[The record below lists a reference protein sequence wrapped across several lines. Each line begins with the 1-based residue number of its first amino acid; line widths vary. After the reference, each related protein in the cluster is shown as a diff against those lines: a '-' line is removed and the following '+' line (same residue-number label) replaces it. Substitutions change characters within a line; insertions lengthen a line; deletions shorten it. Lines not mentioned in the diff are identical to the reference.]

1 MSSHHSRHSH
11 SHDHAKPAALAAE
24 LSAPERLAAAQRATW
39 ASVAVNLA
47 LTVAQL
53 IVGWIAHSQS
63 LIAHGLHSFSDL
75 LSDFLVLWA
84 NRQGAH
90 PADAAHPYGHARIET
105 AATLVL
111 GISLTLVGGGILLA
125 GGQQLQAM
133 GEVPA
138 VEPLALWIALLTL
151 AAKEGLF
158 HYLKAAAERL
168 HSAVMMANAWHTRAD
183 AASALVVAIGIGGS
197 LLGWRFLDLLAA
209 VLVGFMILRMGLQF
223 AWEALRE
230 LVDTGLSEDEV
241 TAIRTTLT
249 ETAGVI
255 DLHELRTRRMAH
267 QALVD
272 AHIRVDPRISVSEG
286 HRIAESARRR
296 VLKAHPLVLDVLVHV
311 DAEDDS
317 APLSMPLSKAELPG
331 RQRLEAHL
339 RELLGVDAPA
349 FERSVLHY
357 LGQKVE
363 AEVFFPTPIAA
374 AALAAIERR
383 LVERLVDDPWVCTVT
398 LHVRIGVTHQN
409 SAIKLDCAPK

>member
-1 MSSHHSRHSH
+1 MSIKQVPGHHSH
-11 SHDHAKPAALAAE
+11 SHSHVHAGPAAPAAAAG
-24 LSAPERLAAAQRATW
+24 APAHAERLAAAQRATW

-47 LTVAQL
+47 LTVVQL
-53 IVGWIAHSQS
+53 IVGWVAHSQS

-84 NRQGAH
+84 NHQGAH

-111 GISLTLVGGGILLA
+111 GISLTLVGGGILLMA
-125 GGQQLQAM
+125 GQQLQDM
-133 GEVPA
+133 GAVPA
-138 VEPLALWIALLTL
+138 VAPLALWIALLTL

-158 HYLKAAAERL
+158 HYLKAVAERL

-209 VLVGFMILRMGLQF
+209 VLVGFMILKMGLQF

-241 TAIRTTLT
+241 MAIRATLA
-249 ETAGVI
+249 ETSGVV

-317 APLSMPLSKAELPG
+317 MPLPKAEFPE
-331 RQRLEAHL
+331 RKALEAHL
-339 RELLGVDAPA
+339 SALLGADAPA
-349 FERSVLHY
+349 FERIVLHY

-363 AEVFFPTPIAA
+363 AEVFFPAPLAPDV
-374 AALAAIERR
+374 LAAIERR
-383 LVERLVDDPWVCTVT
+383 LAERLADDPWVYAVI
-398 LHVRIGVTHQN
+398 LHAQIGISHHN
-409 SAIKLDCAPK
+409 SAF

>member
-1 MSSHHSRHSH
+1 MSGHHSHAHSH
-11 SHDHAKPAALAAE
+11 APGALNAGAGA
-24 LSAPERLAAAQRATW
+24 SSPERLAAAQRATW
-39 ASVAVNLA
+39 VSVALNLL
-47 LTVAQL
+47 LTIVQL
-53 IVGWIAHSQS
+53 IVGWVAHSQS

-84 NRQGAH
+84 NHQGAH

-111 GISLTLVGGGILLA
+111 GISLALVGGGILLTA
-125 GGQQLQAM
+125 GQQLQS
-133 GEVPA
+133 VDLLPA
-138 VEPLALWIALLTL
+138 VEPLALWVALFTL

-158 HYLKAAAERL
+158 HYLKAVAERVR
-168 HSAVMMANAWHTRAD
+168 SAVMMANAWHTRAD
-183 AASALVVAIGIGGS
+183 AASALVVAVGIGGS

-230 LVDTGLSEDEV
+230 LVDTGLSAEEV
-241 TAIRTTLT
+241 AAIRATLAD
-249 ETAGVI
+249 TAGVV

-286 HRIAESARRR
+286 HRIAEAARRR

-317 APLSMPLSKAELPG
+317 LPLPPAELPG
-331 RQRLEAHL
+331 RAALEKHL
-339 RELLGVDAPA
+339 AALLGTDAPA
-349 FERSVLHY
+349 FERAIFHY
-357 LGQKVE
+357 LGQKIEVE
-363 AEVFFPTPIAA
+363 IFFAT
-374 AALAAIERR
+374 ALDPARLASIERN
-383 LVERLVDDPWVCTVT
+383 LAERLADDPWIRTIS
-398 LHVRIGVTHQN
+398 LHSKIGDTHGN
-409 SAIKLDCAPK
+409 GAFTENNAP

>member
-1 MSSHHSRHSH
+1 MSNR
-11 SHDHAKPAALAAE
+11 HDHAHRHPPPTESGAE
-24 LSAPERLAAAQRATW
+24 LSTPDRLAAAQRATW
-39 ASVAVNLA
+39 ISAVINLL
-47 LTVAQL
+47 LTIVQL

-84 NRQGAH
+84 NHQGAH

-111 GISLTLVGGGILLA
+111 GISLTLVGGGILLTA
-125 GGQQLQAM
+125 GQQLQNM
-133 GEVPA
+133 SEVPA
-138 VEPLALWIALLTL
+138 VEALAFWIALLTL

-158 HYLKAAAERL
+158 HYLKAVAERV

-183 AASALVVAIGIGGS
+183 AASALVVAVGIGGS

-209 VLVGFMILRMGLQF
+209 VLVGFMILKMGLQF

-230 LVDTGLSEDEV
+230 LVDTGLSEEEV
-241 TAIRTTLT
+241 AALRATLA
-249 ETAGVI
+249 ETPGVV

-267 QALVD
+267 KALVD

-296 VLKAHPLVLDVLVHV
+296 VLRAHPAILDVLVHV

-317 APLSMPLSKAELPG
+317 LPLPRTDLPE
-331 RQRLEAHL
+331 RDALERHL
-339 RELLGVDAPA
+339 AELLGPAAPA
-349 FERSVLHY
+349 FERAMFHY

-363 AEVFFPTPIAA
+363 AEVFFPGPLETEKRT
-374 AALAAIERR
+374 ALESR
-383 LVERLVDDPWVCTVT
+383 LTEMLASDPWFSSISLHCRLTVT
-398 LHVRIGVTHQN
+398 HHNGE
-409 SAIKLDCAPK
+409 

>member
-1 MSSHHSRHSH
+1 MSDHSHHHPGPTAR
-11 SHDHAKPAALAAE
+11 AAE
-24 LSAPERLAAAQRATW
+24 PDASERLAAAQRATW
-39 ASVAVNLA
+39 ASVAVNLL

-53 IVGWIAHSQS
+53 FVGWIAHSQS

-111 GISLTLVGGGILLA
+111 GISLALVGGGILLA
-125 GGQQLQAM
+125 AGQQLQDVDA
-133 GEVPA
+133 VPA

-209 VLVGFMILRMGLQF
+209 VLVGFMILKMGLEF

-230 LVDTGLSEDEV
+230 LVDTGLAEEEV
-241 TAIRTTLT
+241 AAIRATLT
-249 ETAGVI
+249 ATSGVA

-296 VLKAHPLVLDVLVHV
+296 VLLAHPAVLDVLVHV

-317 APLSMPLSKAELPG
+317 RPPPRAELPE
-331 RQRLEAHL
+331 RTALEAHL
-339 RELLGVDAPA
+339 RELLGPDAPA
-349 FERSVLHY
+349 FERATLHY

-363 AEVFFPTPIAA
+363 AEVFFRAPLSPEVLTAVERH
-374 AALAAIERR
+374 LAAR
-383 LVERLVDDPWVCTVT
+383 LGADPWVRKVS
-398 LHVRIGVTHQN
+398 LHAQIGVTHHDG
-409 SAIKLDCAPK
+409 A

>member
-1 MSSHHSRHSH
+1 MSNR
-11 SHDHAKPAALAAE
+11 HDHPHRHPSPTEPDAEFSTPA
-24 LSAPERLAAAQRATW
+24 RLAAAQRATW
-39 ASVAVNLA
+39 TSVVLNLL
-47 LTVAQL
+47 LTIVQL

-84 NRQGAH
+84 NHQGAH

-111 GISLTLVGGGILLA
+111 GISLTLVGGGILLTA
-125 GGQQLQAM
+125 GQQLQNM

-138 VEPLALWIALLTL
+138 VGALAFWIALLTL

-158 HYLKAAAERL
+158 HYLKAVAERVR
-168 HSAVMMANAWHTRAD
+168 SAVMMANAWHTRAD

-209 VLVGFMILRMGLQF
+209 VLVGFMILKMGLQF
-223 AWEALRE
+223 VWEALRE
-230 LVDTGLSEDEV
+230 LVDTGLSEEEV
-241 TAIRTTLT
+241 AALRATLADT
-249 ETAGVI
+249 PGVV

-267 QALVD
+267 KALVD
-272 AHIRVDPRISVSEG
+272 AHVRVDPRITVSEG

-296 VLKAHPLVLDVLVHV
+296 VLRAHPAILDVLVHV

-317 APLSMPLSKAELPG
+317 QPLPRADLPE
-331 RQRLEAHL
+331 RAALERHL
-339 RELLGVDAPA
+339 ADLLGPA
-349 FERSVLHY
+349 TPPFERALFHY

-363 AEVFFPTPIAA
+363 AEVFFPGPLEAEVRA
-374 AALAAIERR
+374 GLENRLAEM
-383 LVERLVDDPWVCTVT
+383 LTNDPWFSSISLHCRLTVM
-398 LHVRIGVTHQN
+398 HRNGE
-409 SAIKLDCAPK
+409 

>member
-1 MSSHHSRHSH
+1 MRAQEYIRQVSGHH
-11 SHDHAKPAALAAE
+11 SHDHPSPAALATE
-24 LSAPERLAAAQRATW
+24 LGTPERLAAAQRATW
-39 ASVAVNLA
+39 ASVAVNLL
-47 LTVAQL
+47 LTIVQL

-84 NRQGAH
+84 NHQGAH

-125 GGQQLQAM
+125 GGQQLQNM

-151 AAKEGLF
+151 AMKEGLF
-158 HYLKAAAERL
+158 HYLKAVADRL

-183 AASALVVAIGIGGS
+183 AASALVVAVGIGGS

-209 VLVGFMILRMGLQF
+209 VLVGFMILKMGLEF

-230 LVDTGLSEDEV
+230 LVDTGLSEEEV
-241 TAIRTTLT
+241 AAIRATLA
-249 ETAGVI
+249 ETSGVV
-255 DLHELRTRRMAH
+255 DLHELRTRRMAN

-272 AHIRVDPRISVSEG
+272 AHIRVDQRISVSEG

-296 VLKAHPLVLDVLVHV
+296 VLKAHPAVLDVLVHV
-311 DAEDDS
+311 DVEDDS
-317 APLSMPLSKAELPG
+317 MPLPKSEFPERAG
-331 RQRLEAHL
+331 LEAHL
-339 RELLGVDAPA
+339 REILGAEAPA
-349 FERSVLHY
+349 FERSVFHY

-363 AEVFFPTPIAA
+363 VELFFSAPFTPE
-374 AALAAIERR
+374 ALVAIEDR
-383 LVERLVDDPWVCTVT
+383 LAKQLADDPWIRTVA
-398 LHVRIGVTHQN
+398 LHVQANASHQIGAN
-409 SAIKLDCAPK
+409 KPENAP

>member
-1 MSSHHSRHSH
+1 MSDRH
-11 SHDHAKPAALAAE
+11 SHDHSSPAALAAE

-39 ASVAVNLA
+39 ASVAVNLL

-53 IVGWIAHSQS
+53 VVGWVAHSQS

-84 NRQGAH
+84 NHQGAH

-125 GGQQLQAM
+125 AGQQLQDM

-138 VEPLALWIALLTL
+138 VEPLALWIALFTL

-158 HYLKAAAERL
+158 HYLKAVAERL

-183 AASALVVAIGIGGS
+183 AASALVVAVGIGGS

-209 VLVGFMILRMGLQF
+209 VLVGFMILKMGLEF
-223 AWEALRE
+223 AWEALCE

-241 TAIRTTLT
+241 AAIRATLT
-249 ETAGVI
+249 GTAGVV

-296 VLKAHPLVLDVLVHV
+296 VLQAHPAVLDVLVHV

-317 APLSMPLSKAELPG
+317 LPQP
-331 RQRLEAHL
+331 RVDFPERAALEAHL
-339 RELLGVDAPA
+339 RELFGPDAPA
-349 FERSVLHY
+349 FERATLHY

-363 AEVFFPTPIAA
+363 AEVFFRAPLSPEV
-374 AALAAIERR
+374 LAEIERR
-383 LVERLVDDPWVCTVT
+383 LAARLATDPWVRKIL
-398 LHVRIGVTHQN
+398 LHAQVSVMHHDG
-409 SAIKLDCAPK
+409 A

>member
-1 MSSHHSRHSH
+1 MSGHHAHEH
-11 SHDHAKPAALAAE
+11 HHPAPSELAAE
-24 LSAPERLAAAQRATW
+24 LGTPERLAAAQKATW
-39 ASVAVNLA
+39 ASVVVNLV
-47 LTVAQL
+47 LTIVQL
-53 IVGWIAHSQS
+53 LVGWVAHSQS

-84 NRQGAH
+84 NHQGAH

-125 GGQQLQAM
+125 AGQQLQHM
-133 GEVPA
+133 EDVPA
-138 VEPLALWIALLTL
+138 VEILALWVALATL

-158 HYLKAAAERL
+158 HYLKAVAERVR
-168 HSAVMMANAWHTRAD
+168 SAVMMANAWHTRAD
-183 AASALVVAIGIGGS
+183 AASALVVAVGIGGS

-209 VLVGFMILRMGLQF
+209 VLVGFMILKIGLQF

-230 LVDTGLSEDEV
+230 LVDTGLAEEEV
-241 TAIRTTLT
+241 EGIRRTLA
-249 ETAGVI
+249 ETAGVV

-286 HRIAESARRR
+286 HRIAEAARRR
-296 VLKAHPLVLDVLVHV
+296 VLKAHPRVLDVLVHV

-317 APLSMPLSKAELPG
+317 APGPG
-331 RQRLEAHL
+331 SEFPERLALEEHL
-339 RELLGVDAPA
+339 RELLGTDAPP
-349 FERSVLHY
+349 FDRLLLHY

-363 AEVFFPTPIAA
+363 AEVFFATPPDARW
-374 AALAAIERR
+374 LVSLESR
-383 LVERLVDDPWVCTVT
+383 LSASLTGDPWFSSVQFH
-398 LHVRIGVTHQN
+398 LSGGRSHHNGAH
-409 SAIKLDCAPK
+409 

>member
-1 MSSHHSRHSH
+1 MSNR
-11 SHDHAKPAALAAE
+11 HDHAHRHPSPAETGAE
-24 LSAPERLAAAQRATW
+24 ISTPDRLAAAQRATW
-39 ASVAVNLA
+39 ASVVINLL
-47 LTVAQL
+47 LTIVQL
-53 IVGWIAHSQS
+53 IVGWVAHSQS

-84 NRQGAH
+84 NHQGAH

-111 GISLTLVGGGILLA
+111 GISLTLVGGGILLTA
-125 GGQQLQAM
+125 GQQLQNM
-133 GEVPA
+133 SEVPA
-138 VEPLALWIALLTL
+138 VGALAFWIALLTL

-158 HYLKAAAERL
+158 HYLKAVAERV

-183 AASALVVAIGIGGS
+183 AASALVVAVGIGGS

-209 VLVGFMILRMGLQF
+209 VLVGFMILKMGLQF

-230 LVDTGLSEDEV
+230 LVDTGLSEEEV
-241 TAIRTTLT
+241 AALRTTLADT
-249 ETAGVI
+249 PGVV

-267 QALVD
+267 KALVD

-296 VLKAHPLVLDVLVHV
+296 VLRAHPAILDVLVHV

-317 APLSMPLSKAELPG
+317 LPLPRADLPERDALEL
-331 RQRLEAHL
+331 HL
-339 RELLGVDAPA
+339 AELLGPTAPA
-349 FERSVLHY
+349 FERVLFHY

-363 AEVFFPTPIAA
+363 AEVFFSTPLEA
-374 AALAAIERR
+374 ERR
-383 LVERLVDDPWVCTVT
+383 TALESRLTEALVADPWF
-398 LHVRIGVTHQN
+398 
-409 SAIKLDCAPK
+409 SAISLHCRLTAMHHNGE

>member
-1 MSSHHSRHSH
+1 MPDHH
-11 SHDHAKPAALAAE
+11 SHDHPSPAALAAE
-24 LSAPERLAAAQRATW
+24 LNTPERLAAAQRATW
-39 ASVAVNLA
+39 SSVVVNLL
-47 LTVAQL
+47 LTIVQL

-84 NRQGAH
+84 NHQGAH

-125 GGQQLQAM
+125 AGQQLQNL

-158 HYLKAAAERL
+158 HYLKAVAERL

-183 AASALVVAIGIGGS
+183 AASALVVAVGIAGS
-197 LLGWRFLDLLAA
+197 LMGWRFLDLLAA
-209 VLVGFMILRMGLQF
+209 VLVGFMIARMGLQF
-223 AWEALRE
+223 ALEALRE

-241 TAIRTTLT
+241 AAIRATLA
-249 ETAGVI
+249 ETPGVV

-286 HRIAESARRR
+286 HRIAEAARRR
-296 VLKAHPLVLDVLVHV
+296 VLQAHPAVLDVLVHV

-317 APLSMPLSKAELPG
+317 LTAPRTDFPERTA
-331 RQRLEAHL
+331 LEAHL
-339 RELLGVDAPA
+339 RELLGTDAPA
-349 FERSVLHY
+349 FERSTLHY
-357 LGQKVE
+357 LGQKIE
-363 AEVFFPTPIAA
+363 AEVFFRESVSPQ
-374 AALAAIERR
+374 ALAAIERR
-383 LVERLVDDPWVCTVT
+383 LADRLTNDPWVRKVV
-398 LHVRIGVTHQN
+398 LHTQIGATHQDG
-409 SAIKLDCAPK
+409 A

>member
-1 MSSHHSRHSH
+1 MSNH
-11 SHDHAKPAALAAE
+11 HDHPHRHPSPAE
-24 LSAPERLAAAQRATW
+24 LGAELRTPERLAAAQRATW
-39 ASVAVNLA
+39 VSVVLNLL

-84 NRQGAH
+84 NHQGAH

-125 GGQQLQAM
+125 GGQQIQNM

-138 VEPLALWIALLTL
+138 IEPLALWIALATL

-158 HYLKAAAERL
+158 HYLKAVAERL

-209 VLVGFMILRMGLQF
+209 VLVGFMILKMGVEF

-230 LVDTGLSEDEV
+230 LVDTGLSEEEV
-241 TAIRTTLT
+241 ESIRRTLA
-249 ETAGVI
+249 ETSGVV
-255 DLHELRTRRMAH
+255 DLHELRTRRMAN

-296 VLKAHPLVLDVLVHV
+296 VLKSHPTVLDVLVHV

-317 APLSMPLSKAELPG
+317 VIAPRTDFPERDA
-331 RQRLEAHL
+331 LEAHL
-339 RELLGVDAPA
+339 RDLIGADAPA
-349 FERSVLHY
+349 FQRVVLHY

-363 AEVFFPTPIAA
+363 VEVFFPAGPNPVDLTNLQAKLSLR
-374 AALAAIERR
+374 LAS
-383 LVERLVDDPWVCTVT
+383 DPWFSSIL
-398 LHVRIGVTHQN
+398 LHQPSPAMHQN
-409 SAIKLDCAPK
+409 GDIAPR